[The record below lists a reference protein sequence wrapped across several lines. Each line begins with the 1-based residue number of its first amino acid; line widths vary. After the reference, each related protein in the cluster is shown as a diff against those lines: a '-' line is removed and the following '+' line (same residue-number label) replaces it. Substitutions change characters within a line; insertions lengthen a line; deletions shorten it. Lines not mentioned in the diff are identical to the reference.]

1 MSSYASLRNIAI
13 IAHVDHG
20 KTTLVDHLLR
30 QSGTFRENEAVV
42 DRVMDSMDLERE
54 RGITILAKNTAVW
67 FGDIKI
73 NIVDTPGHADFGG
86 EVERVLKMVDG
97 AMLLVD
103 ASEGP
108 LPQTRFV
115 LGKALD
121 AGLEIMVC
129 INKIDRPDARADE
142 VLDEVYDLFID
153 LGADEEQ
160 LEFPVLYACAK
171 EGYCHNELSLEPGDL
186 RPMFESIVEH
196 IPGPKG
202 NPNDPAQM
210 LVTQLDHDRYVGRL
224 AIGRVFQGT
233 IKRHDD
239 LLLLTADGQKRI
251 KVVQLYS
258 YEGLARVEADSVT
271 AGEICAIAGIADL
284 NIGDTLTDVNNPQ
297 TLPRVVVE
305 EPTIGVLFLANDG
318 PLSGQDGKYMTARQ
332 IRERLEKE
340 CQTNVA
346 LRIDPDSPP
355 GSLRLFGR
363 GELQIAILIEQLRR
377 EGWELCVS
385 KPEVVIREEDG
396 VQLEPY
402 ETAVLD
408 FPEVFMGVV
417 SEKLNLRK
425 GRMTTMKMMGSSR
438 VRVEFLLPARGLIG
452 FRNEYLSDTRGLG
465 IINTLFAGWKP
476 YAGHILF
483 RKNGS
488 MVCDRLGQT
497 SAYALF
503 HLQPRGKL
511 FLAPGIQVYEGMI
524 IGENSR
530 ENDLNV
536 NATKSKALN
545 NVRTAGADE
554 KLILAPPVQLTLEK
568 AMEFIAEDELMEVTP
583 KFIRLRKKVLAGN
596 MRSVIRGERKDKK
609 KKRRG

>member
-1 MSSYASLRNIAI
+1 MAQKLRNIAI

-30 QSGTFRENEAVV
+30 QSGTFRDNEAVV

-67 FGDIKI
+67 FGDTKI

-115 LGKALD
+115 LGKALE

-129 INKIDRPDARADE
+129 INKIDRPDARAGE

-171 EGYCHNELSLEPGDL
+171 DGYCHAELSLEDGDL
-186 RPMFESIVEH
+186 RPMFEAIVAH
-196 IPGPKG
+196 IPPPKG
-202 NPNDPAQM
+202 DPDAVPQV
-210 LVTQLDHDRYVGRL
+210 LVTQLDHDKYVGRL
-224 AIGRVFQGT
+224 AIGRVIQGT
-233 IKRHDD
+233 IKRQQD
-239 LLLLTADGQKRI
+239 LMLVTADGQKKV
-251 KVVQLYS
+251 KVVQLYN
-258 YEGLARVEADSVT
+258 YEGLARVETDVVT
-271 AGEICAIAGIADL
+271 AGEICAIAGIAELD
-284 NIGDTLTDVNNPQ
+284 IGDTLTDVDNPQ
-297 TLPRVVVE
+297 PLPRVVVE
-305 EPTIGVLFLANDG
+305 EPTIGVLFMANDG
-318 PLSGQDGKYMTARQ
+318 PLAGRDGKYMTARQ

-346 LRIDPDSPP
+346 LRIDPDSPTDA
-355 GSLRLFGR
+355 LRLFGR
-363 GELQIAILIEQLRR
+363 GELQIAILIEQMRR

-385 KPEVVIREEDG
+385 KPEVVIREIDG
-396 VQLEPY
+396 TPHEPF
-402 ETAVLD
+402 ERAELD
-408 FPEVFMGVV
+408 FPEDYMGVV

-425 GRMTTMKMMGSSR
+425 GRMTTMKMMGSGR

-452 FRNEYLSDTRGLG
+452 FRGEYLSDTRGQG

-488 MVCDRLGQT
+488 MVCDRMGQT
-497 SAYALF
+497 NAYGLF

-511 FLAPGIQVYEGMI
+511 FVRPGTEVYEGMI
-524 IGENSR
+524 VGENSR

-536 NATKSKALN
+536 NATKSKQLT
-545 NVRTAGADE
+545 NVRSAGADE

-583 KFIRLRKKVLAGN
+583 QFIRLRKKVLAAN
-596 MRSVIRGERKDKK
+596 MRSVVRGERKKK
-609 KKRRG
+609 SKKSS

>member
-1 MSSYASLRNIAI
+1 MAQKLRNIAI

-30 QSGTFRENEAVV
+30 QSGTFRDNEEVV

-67 FGDIKI
+67 FGDTKI

-115 LGKALD
+115 LGKALE
-121 AGLEIMVC
+121 AGLEVMVC

-160 LEFPVLYACAK
+160 IEFPVLYACAK
-171 EGYCHNELSLEPGDL
+171 EGYCHLENRLEPGDL
-186 RPMFESIVEH
+186 RPMFEAIVNH
-196 IPGPKG
+196 IPAPKG
-202 NPNDPAQM
+202 DPNALPQI
-210 LVTQLDHDRYVGRL
+210 LVTQLDHDRYVGRI
-224 AIGRVFQGT
+224 AIGRIINGT
-233 IKRHDD
+233 VRRQQS
-239 LLLLTADGQKRI
+239 LMLMTADSQKPVR
-251 KVVQLYS
+251 VVQLYN
-258 YEGLARVEADSVT
+258 YEGLTRVETDEVA
-271 AGEICAIAGIADL
+271 AGEILAIAGIEDL
-284 NIGDTLTDVNNPQ
+284 DIGDTLTDLEDPQ
-297 TLPRVVVE
+297 PLPRVVVE
-305 EPTIGVLFLANDG
+305 EPTIGVLFMANDG
-318 PLSGQDGKYMTARQ
+318 PLAGQDGKYMTARQ

-346 LRIDPDSPP
+346 LKIDPDSP
-355 GSLRLFGR
+355 SDALRLFGR
-363 GELQIAILIEQLRR
+363 GELQVAILIEQMRR

-385 KPEVVIREEDG
+385 KPEVVVREEADG
-396 VQLEPY
+396 SRLEPF
-402 ETAVLD
+402 ETAELD
-408 FPEVFMGVV
+408 FPEEYMGVV

-425 GRMTTMKMMGSSR
+425 GRMTTMKMMGSGR

-452 FRNEYLSDTRGLG
+452 FRGEYLSDTRGQG
-465 IINTLFAGWKP
+465 IVNTLFAGWKP
-476 YAGHILF
+476 YAGHFLS

-488 MVCDRLGQT
+488 MVCDRKGQT
-497 SAYALF
+497 TAYALF
-503 HLQPRGKL
+503 NLQPRGKL
-511 FLAPGIQVYEGMI
+511 FVGSGTDVYEGMI
-524 IGENSR
+524 VGENSR

-536 NATKSKALN
+536 NATKAKQLT
-545 NVRTAGADE
+545 NVRSAGADE
-554 KLILAPPVQLTLEK
+554 KLILAPPMQLTLEK

-583 KFIRLRKKVLAGN
+583 QHIRLRKRVLAAN
-596 MRSVIRGERKDKK
+596 MRSVVRGERKKPK
-609 KKRRG
+609 KKRG